1 MDGKVVEFSFLP
13 SKGVIYPDDIEI
25 YVKPLSV
32 KEQIDME
39 RYGITDAEYFQ
50 ILLNGVTIHGNFD
63 KNNLLHSDVQFI
75 DVIRRLY
82 TFNTDEEITIKGYEC
97 PYRDCE
103 GKLDYTFTVD
113 QIEFTDFNEDIFN
126 KEFTLREGTDEEVV
140 VVVSPLTS
148 AEYIRMSKQ
157 FGKPS
162 RKEVLSKMY
171 TDYLCACIR
180 EVKDRKFQ
188 SPRDKNAFLTKL
200 IDETIM
206 ASHKKVLKQI
216 IDETIIKTK
225 PFIDYCPECGREVE
239 VEVRPTS
246 NFQQ

>member
-1 MDGKVVEFSFLP
+1 
-13 SKGVIYPDDIEI
+13 
-25 YVKPLSV
+25 
-32 KEQIDME
+32 
-39 RYGITDAEYFQ
+39 
-50 ILLNGVTIHGNFD
+50 
-63 KNNLLHSDVQFI
+63 
-75 DVIRRLY
+75 
-82 TFNTDEEITIKGYEC
+82 
-97 PYRDCE
+97 
-103 GKLDYTFTVD
+103 
-113 QIEFTDFNEDIFN
+113 
-126 KEFTLREGTDEEVV
+126 
-140 VVVSPLTS
+140 
-148 AEYIRMSKQ
+148 MSRQ

-162 RKEVLSKMY
+162 RKEALSKMY

-206 ASHKKVLKQI
+206 ASHKKVFKQI
-216 IDETIIKTK
+216 IDETIIKVK